1 MTWKSRQRVSSSKT
15 KQNKKQE
22 TKHTNASGWINMAP
36 EEGLMVA
43 EWPHDRKPADGGQSC
58 VSLPRGTGQA
68 PEPSHPSE
76 PPASLFHI
84 QPNRSLHVMQDEFE
98 DCLRD

>member
-22 TKHTNASGWINMAP
+22 TKHTKASGWINVVP
-36 EEGLMVA
+36 EEALMVA

-68 PEPSHPSE
+68 REPSHPSE
-76 PPASLFHI
+76 LPASPFRI
-84 QPNRSLHVMQDEFE
+84 RPNGSLHVVQDESE